1 MPAHA
6 FEHSAPDRFVAGTV
20 GLPGERT
27 FYLQATSDG
36 SVHSVVLEKEQVEI
50 LAERVDELL
59 DLVRS
64 RSDDEHGVPASPLR
78 ELEDNG
84 GLVTPVDAEFRVGTM
99 SLGWDTQAHQL
110 IIECFELTRAD
121 AEAGTSS
128 EPGADGEDR
137 SVLRIRLTGAQAR
150 EFARRAEQVV
160 TSGRGECPLCH
171 QALDPSG
178 HVCPRLNG
186 VAR

>member
-6 FEHSAPDRFVAGTV
+6 FDHPSPDRFIAGTV
-20 GLPGERT
+20 GLPGDRT
-27 FYLQATSDG
+27 FFLQASTAG
-36 SVHSVVLEKEQVEI
+36 AVHSVALEKEQVEI

-64 RSDDEHGVPASPLR
+64 RAEGDHGVPPEPVP
-78 ELEDNG
+78 ELHDNA

-99 SLGWDTQAHQL
+99 SLGWDTQDHRL

-121 AEAGTSS
+121 VESGASS
-128 EPGADGEDR
+128 DPGADGEER
-137 SVLRIRLTGAQAR
+137 SVLRVRLTGAQAR

>member
-1 MPAHA
+1 
-6 FEHSAPDRFVAGTV
+6 
-20 GLPGERT
+20 
-27 FYLQATSDG
+27 
-36 SVHSVVLEKEQVEI
+36 
-50 LAERVDELL
+50 
-59 DLVRS
+59 RS

-99 SLGWDTQAHQL
+99 SLGWDTEAHRL

-137 SVLRIRLTGAQAR
+137 SVLRIRLTGAQA
-150 EFARRAEQVV
+150 
-160 TSGRGECPLCH
+160 
-171 QALDPSG
+171 
-178 HVCPRLNG
+178 
-186 VAR
+186 